1 MSPGRRSI
9 ELRLKRLIDI
19 TVALV
24 VLVVTAPVV
33 AVAAL
38 LVLAQFGSPVFF
50 RQERTGRYER
60 RIRVL
65 KLRTMSDDR
74 DAEGRLLP
82 DGVRCRGVGR
92 TLRRLSID
100 ELPQL
105 VNVLRGDLSLVGPR
119 PLLLRYDP
127 WYTDRERK
135 RFEVRPGITGLA
147 QVNGRNDLAWTERLE
162 LDVRYVLDWSLWLD
176 LRILARTAGK
186 VLRASG
192 VAVDPS
198 AQMLDLDQ
206 ERRLT
211 GVR

>member
-1 MSPGRRSI
+1 MTGADRRV
-9 ELRLKRLIDI
+9 KRIVDVV
-19 TVALV
+19 VAV
-24 VLVVTAPVV
+24 AVLVLTAPVV

-38 LVLAQFGSPVFF
+38 LVLVQFGRPVFF
-50 RQERTGRYER
+50 RQERTGRHER
-60 RIRVL
+60 TIRVV

-100 ELPQL
+100 ELPQMI
-105 VNVLRGDLSLVGPR
+105 NVLRGDLSLVGPR

-127 WYTDRERK
+127 WYTPRERL
-135 RFEVRPGITGLA
+135 RFAVQPGITGLA
-147 QVNGRNDLAWTERLE
+147 QVNGRNDLAWTDRLE
-162 LDVRYVLDWSLWLD
+162 LDVRYVLAWSLWLD
-176 LRILARTAGK
+176 LRIIARTVGK
-186 VLRASG
+186 VVRASG

-198 AQMLDLDQ
+198 SRMLDLDE

-211 GVR
+211 SVR

>member
-1 MSPGRRSI
+1 M
-9 ELRLKRLIDI
+9 
-19 TVALV
+19 
-24 VLVVTAPVV
+24 
-33 AVAAL
+33 
-38 LVLAQFGSPVFF
+38 
-50 RQERTGRYER
+50 
-60 RIRVL
+60 
-65 KLRTMSDDR
+65 
-74 DAEGRLLP
+74 
-82 DGVRCRGVGR
+82 
-92 TLRRLSID
+92 
-100 ELPQL
+100 

>member
-1 MSPGRRSI
+1 MTGPRRTVERRI
-9 ELRLKRLIDI
+9 KRVIDV

-24 VLVVTAPVV
+24 VLVLTAPVL

-38 LVLAQFGSPVFF
+38 LVLAQFGAPVFF
-50 RQERTGRYER
+50 RQERTGRHER

-74 DAEGRLLP
+74 DAHGRLLP

-127 WYTDRERK
+127 WYTERERL
-135 RFEVRPGITGLA
+135 RFAVQPGITGLA
-147 QVNGRNDLAWTERLE
+147 QVNGRNGLGWTDRLE
-162 LDVRYVLDWSLWLD
+162 LDVRYVLGWSLWLD
-176 LRILARTAGK
+176 LRILARTVGK

-198 AQMLDLDQ
+198 SEMLDLDE

-211 GVR
+211 CVR